1 MNNEYFLIF
10 PMMGDIVLHEVGGI
24 DYLVAVPE
32 VSKDGL
38 KFLVGG
44 LSWVFELLE
53 ISGVGAVHIRQDG
66 FESTATF
73 VGDMM
78 LLVG

>member
-1 MNNEYFLIF
+1 
-10 PMMGDIVLHEVGGI
+10 MGDIVLHEVGGI
-24 DYLVAVPE
+24 DFLVAVPE

-38 KFLVGG
+38 EGLVGC
-44 LSWVFELLE
+44 LSGIFELLE
-53 ISGVGAVHIRQDG
+53 IGGVGAVHIRQDR

-73 VGDMM
+73 VGDVM

>member
-1 MNNEYFLIF
+1 
-10 PMMGDIVLHEVGGI
+10 MGDIVLHEVGGI

-38 KFLVGG
+38 EGLIGG
-44 LSWVFELLE
+44 LSGILELLE
-53 ISGVGAVHIRQDG
+53 IGGVGAIHIRQDG
-66 FESTATF
+66 FESTAPF

>member
-1 MNNEYFLIF
+1 MLR
-10 PMMGDIVLHEVGGI
+10 DIVLHEDVGI
-24 DYLVAVPE
+24 YFSEAVPE

-38 KFLVGG
+38 EGLIGG
-44 LSWVFELLE
+44 LSGILELLE
-53 ISGVGAVHIRQDG
+53 IGGVGAIHIRQDG

>member
-10 PMMGDIVLHEVGGI
+10 PMMCDIVLHEVGGI

-38 KFLVGG
+38 EGLIGG
-44 LSWVFELLE
+44 YARVFELLE
-53 ISGVGAVHIRQDG
+53 IGGVGAIHIRQDG
-66 FESTATF
+66 FKGTAAF